1 MRLENEQQLQKLT
14 LKFIHQYRRSG
25 GANACSDVH
34 SKCNPTHDFP
44 LQRSL
49 TNMSHRPG
57 LTTLACLD
65 LPLNYFSQFREP
77 DVTNV
82 THSTCEQET
91 QASQRRDFLLG
102 MQEEEGKM
110 CFVEER

>member
-1 MRLENEQQLQKLT
+1 MDAREKSIQMDELRRTGASFLDMPQGERKRSMRLENEQQLQKLT

-57 LTTLACLD
+57 LTTPACLN
-65 LPLNYFSQFREP
+65 LPLNYFS
-77 DVTNV
+77 
-82 THSTCEQET
+82 
-91 QASQRRDFLLG
+91 
-102 MQEEEGKM
+102 
-110 CFVEER
+110 